1 MLRRQ
6 QDATPGGHAGTGN
19 FTRTMNPVATSRSV
33 FDVLGGHVDQ
43 VGIVV
48 EDLNQALQAY
58 HGVGPWA
65 VWTYDRSTVPG
76 LHTSMGPA
84 DFRFRIA
91 LNNDDPQIELI
102 EPLDDRSLYAQW
114 LADGRGGLHHLGY
127 LVDNLASATDAMRAA
142 GFTVLAG
149 GWGNGADGSGGF
161 CYYDTIEAIGYIAEA
176 IERPSRRRSPD
187 FACP

>member
-1 MLRRQ
+1 V
-6 QDATPGGHAGTGN
+6 N
-19 FTRTMNPVATSRSV
+19 
-33 FDVLGGHVDQ
+33 Q

-48 EDLNQALQAY
+48 EDLNQALDAY

-76 LHTSMGPA
+76 LHDSEGPA
-84 DFRFRIA
+84 NFRFRIA

-102 EPLDDRSLYAQW
+102 EPLDDHSLYAHW
-114 LADGRGGLHHLGY
+114 LADGHGGLHHLGY
-127 LVDNLASATDAMRAA
+127 LVDNLAIATEAMEAA

-149 GWGNGADGSGGF
+149 GRGNGADGSGGF

-176 IERPSRRRSPD
+176 IERPRCRRLPD
-187 FACP
+187 FTCA